1 VSPLQSFDVEEAR
14 VAHWEGSSLLYTQV
28 TTTTKNWRDYISE
41 RDANLVEELLD
52 PELAQFGYQ
61 SAVR

>member
-1 VSPLQSFDVEEAR
+1 VDEPYQRSLLQSFDVEEAR
-14 VAHWEGSSLLYTQV
+14 V
-28 TTTTKNWRDYISE
+28 
-41 RDANLVEELLD
+41 D